1 MGSRNVLLVA
11 LEPVPDEEIRRA
23 IETRAEAA
31 EVSVLVVAPALGVG
45 LLQSLTGAVDEARAE
60 AGELADRVGRAVDAD
75 VRTEVGDRDPLV
87 AVEDALREFAADEI
101 VLAGGA
107 DAETEA
113 QLRRFG
119 LPIARV
125 DGPAEA
131 SEEGSRAEAIARDV
145 TRGRSSQTPVMLL
158 AAVGALV
165 LAAIVLVSLIAFL
178 VVWLT

>member
-131 SEEGSRAEAIARDV
+131 ARKAAAQKRSRG
-145 TRGRSSQTPVMLL
+145 T
-158 AAVGALV
+158 
-165 LAAIVLVSLIAFL
+165 
-178 VVWLT
+178 